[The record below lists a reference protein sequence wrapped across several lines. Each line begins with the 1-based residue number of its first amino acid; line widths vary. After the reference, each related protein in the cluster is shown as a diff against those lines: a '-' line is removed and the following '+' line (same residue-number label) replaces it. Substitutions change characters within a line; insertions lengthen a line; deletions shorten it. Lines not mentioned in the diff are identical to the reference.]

1 MIRELPS
8 AIRDIATLMFF
19 GWTIYF
25 LANLIMSAA

>member
-8 AIRDIATLMFF
+8 AIRDIATLTFF

-25 LANLIMSAA
+25 ISKLIMGAA